1 MKEVVNISVKEFN
14 SYIDSF
20 KDLTE
25 SQKRNFDIKREH
37 SIRVADNCIFL
48 AEKLDFTE
56 SQMQIAYLSG
66 LFHDIGRFKQLVEF
80 DTLNDEKSV
89 DHAEYSVK
97 VLESE
102 PLFANIDFGNKDL
115 VFKSILNHNKYKI
128 PDGMSEQELLYIRLT
143 RDADKLDIF
152 KVLTDY
158 YLNKNTSPNHTLTW
172 ELPKGN
178 TVSPGVVKEIMA
190 GKQVTKKNVASEI
203 DIKIMQLSW
212 VYDLNF
218 RPSFEY
224 LLRNRF
230 LERIYNT
237 LPKNDM
243 VIEIYRKIKVYSE
256 NKILQ

>member
-1 MKEVVNISVKEFN
+1 MKEVVNISVKVFN
-14 SYIDSF
+14 TYIDSF
-20 KDLTE
+20 KELSE
-25 SQKRNFDIKREH
+25 NQKRNFDIKKEH
-37 SIRVADNCIFL
+37 SIRVAENCIL
-48 AEKLDFTE
+48 LGEKLDFTE
-56 SQMQIAYLSG
+56 NQMQIAYMAG

-80 DTLNDEKSV
+80 DTFNDEKSV

-97 VLESE
+97 ILESE
-102 PLFANIDFGNKDL
+102 PLFSNIDFGNKDL
-115 VFKSILNHNKYKI
+115 VFKAIINHNKYKV
-128 PDGMSEQELLYIRLT
+128 PDGMSEQELLYIRLV

-172 ELPKGN
+172 ELPKGS
-178 TVSPGVVKEIMA
+178 TVSPSVGKEIMA

-203 DIKIMQLSW
+203 DVKIMQLSW

-218 RPSFEY
+218 KPSFEY
-224 LLRNRF
+224 LLKNRF

-237 LPKNDM
+237 LPKNDV

>member
-1 MKEVVNISVKEFN
+1 MKEVVSIAIKDFN

-20 KDLTE
+20 TGLTE
-25 SQKRNFDIKREH
+25 NQKRNFEIKKEH
-37 SIRVADNCIFL
+37 SVRVAENCVYL

-56 SQMQIAYLSG
+56 NQIQIAYLAG

-80 DTLNDEKSV
+80 DTFNDEKSV
-89 DHAEYSVK
+89 DHAEYAVK

-102 PLFANIDFGNKDL
+102 PFFENIDFGNKDL
-115 VFKSILNHNKYKI
+115 VFKAILNHNKYKI
-128 PDGMSEQELLYIRLT
+128 PDGMSEQELLYLRLV

-158 YLNKNTSPNHTLTW
+158 YLNKNTSPNHILTW
-172 ELPKGN
+172 ELPKGSM
-178 TVSPGVVKEIMA
+178 VSANVGKEILA

-203 DIKIMQLSW
+203 DVKIMQLSW

-218 RPSFEY
+218 RPSFEF
-224 LLRNRF
+224 LLKNRF